1 MNGSYAES
9 SVKKKVTTT
18 DTMKK
23 VGLITLAVVCLL
35 AGLVVHLLMLVVGMA
50 MIGLCFYLIPKFD
63 IMYEYIFCDGQM
75 DFDKIMGGAK
85 RKNMLRVDFE
95 KVVAVAPANSHALDG
110 YRHDKVKVYDFSSL
124 EPDHKKYGLVTKE
137 GNQSILVYF
146 EPDEKMVE
154 VIKKKDPRKFSE
166 Y

>member
-9 SVKKKVTTT
+9 SVKKKVTTA
-18 DTMKK
+18 DNMKK
-23 VGLITLAVVCLL
+23 VGLIALTVLCLMGSVL
-35 AGLVVHLLMLVVGMA
+35 HLLILIVGMA
-50 MIGLCFYLIPKFD
+50 MVGVCFFLIPRFN

-85 RKNMLRVDFE
+85 RKNLLRVDFD
-95 KVVAVAPANSHALDG
+95 KVVAVAPANSQALDG

-137 GNQSILVYF
+137 GDQSILVYF